1 MLVPRIHLQ
10 HLSHAV
16 ALADVSDPTLG
27 GSVMV
32 ERRLKK
38 DESMWS
44 SVYVCMDSHKSG
56 NAGFECSGNYAS
68 VQRNLMGSYV
78 MN

>member
-1 MLVPRIHLQ
+1 
-10 HLSHAV
+10 
-16 ALADVSDPTLG
+16 
-27 GSVMV
+27 MV

-38 DESMWS
+38 GVSMWS

-56 NAGFECSGNYAS
+56 NAGLKCPGNYAS
-68 VQRNLMGSYV
+68 VQRNLMGSYI